1 MKALNFGS
9 LGFYRFRRG
18 IPNTCYV
25 YRVGSVWGFRLRI
38 DTSPFGPVFAAQAG
52 RGKKVNAYIILY
64 FEFVI
69 I

>member
-1 MKALNFGS
+1 MH
-9 LGFYRFRRG
+9 
-18 IPNTCYV
+18 
-25 YRVGSVWGFRLRI
+25 RVGSVWGLRLRI

-69 I
+69 IYSIYKAHYPQNIETRR